1 MSTNITRALPP
12 RSRVVSGQR
21 PDRFMPAHITR
32 ALPPKSRVIP
42 GQRQGLP
49 MPAHIK
55 SALKLRLWAALLPA
69 LLAVAACQP
78 DGFPPPEG
86 ANAPAGPDNR
96 ATASVEG
103 RVLLP
108 ARPTRP
114 AEIAEIVVDIEARE
128 IPEGIRVETVAEGLE
143 IPWDLA
149 FPPDG
154 RILITERPGRIRVV
168 EEGALQAEPYAT
180 LNVAHVSEAGL
191 MGIALHPDFA
201 RNGHLFVC
209 YTYRDDAGRWL
220 NRIARLTEREG
231 RGADHRTILDAIPG
245 ASRHDGCRIR
255 FGPDGYLYATTGDA
269 TAPELAQDLDSLA
282 GKVLR
287 LTAEGAAPAEN
298 PFPNS
303 PVYTYGHRN
312 PQGLAWH
319 PETGDL
325 FSAEH
330 GPDRDDEVNRLEP
343 GGNYGWPRVTGVAG
357 NPRFLDPLLS
367 LTPTVAIAGAAFY
380 SEGRLAHSWE
390 GNLLFTALKGSHLQ
404 RVALEPPEFRSVR
417 FREVLFRNEFGRL
430 RAVAMAPDGYVYLTT
445 SNRDGRGRPRPGD
458 DRLLRLTPL
467 PPVPLARFQ
476 PDAQGNFRLELAPG
490 TYQLRWESAELGFAE
505 RRIAVRDA
513 GKINLGVI
521 ELTREDG

>member
-1 MSTNITRALPP
+1 
-12 RSRVVSGQR
+12 
-21 PDRFMPAHITR
+21 
-32 ALPPKSRVIP
+32 
-42 GQRQGLP
+42 

-55 SALKLRLWAALLPA
+55 IARKLRLWAALLPA
-69 LLAVAACQP
+69 LLAALACQP
-78 DGFPPPEG
+78 AGFPSPAD
-86 ANAPAGPDNR
+86 ANDPAGPARR
-96 ATASVEG
+96 ATTSTASVEG

-108 ARPTRP
+108 SQP
-114 AEIAEIVVDIEARE
+114 AGPAGVAADVVVDIEARE
-128 IPEGIRVETVAEGLE
+128 IPQGVRVETVAEGLE
-143 IPWDLA
+143 VPWDLA

-168 EEGALQAEPYAT
+168 TGGGLQAAPYAT
-180 LNVAHVSEAGL
+180 LDVAHVSEAGL

-209 YTYRDDAGRWL
+209 YTYRDAAGNLL
-220 NRIARLTEREG
+220 NRIARLTERDD
-231 RGADHRTILDAIPG
+231 RGADHRIILDAIPG
-245 ASRHDGCRIR
+245 AARHDGCRIR

-269 TAPELAQDLDSLA
+269 IVPELAQDLDSLA

-287 LTAEGAAPAEN
+287 LTPEGAAPAGN

-325 FSAEH
+325 FIAEH

-343 GGNYGWPRVTGVAG
+343 GGNYGWPRVAGVAG
-357 NPRFLDPLLS
+357 DSRFLDPLLS

-380 SEGRLAHSWE
+380 SQGRLAPAWE
-390 GNLLFTALKGSHLQ
+390 GSFLFTALKGAHLQ
-404 RVALEPPEFRSVR
+404 RVVLEPPDFRSISSR
-417 FREVLFRNEFGRL
+417 SILFQNEFGRL
-430 RAVAMAPDGYVYLTT
+430 RAVAMAPDGYVYFTT
-445 SNRDGRGRPRPGD
+445 SNRDGRGRPGPGD
-458 DRLLRLTPL
+458 DRLLRLAL
-467 PPVPLARFQ
+467 PPPQPLARFRT
-476 PDAQGNFRLELAPG
+476 DARGNFRLELAPG
-490 TYQLRWESAELGFAE
+490 TYRLRWESAELGFAE

-513 GKINLGVI
+513 GKIDLGVI